1 MLEME
6 IIEPNVLEMELTGQ
20 TVSTIGGTTNY
31 NELTEKP
38 KINNIELEG
47 NKTLEDLG
55 IQPKGNYVI
64 DNNYVHTDNNYT
76 TVEKNKLS
84 SLSNYDDTEIRN
96 ALSNKAN
103 ILDIPTKTSQL
114 TNDSDFATNSYVNKT
129 ILDVLGNVN
138 EILSTLVTIEESD

>member
-20 TVSTIGGTTNY
+20 IVSTIGGTTNY

-55 IQPKGNYVI
+55 IQRAGNY
-64 DNNYVHTDNNYT
+64 
-76 TVEKNKLS
+76 L
-84 SLSNYDDTEIRN
+84 TEIP
-96 ALSNKAN
+96 SEYITEKE
-103 ILDIPTKTSQL
+103 LDSKDYL
-114 TNDSDFATNSYVNKT
+114 TEHQDISHLASKQYVFDL
-129 ILDVLGNVN
+129 IG
-138 EILSTLVTIEESD
+138 EINYQLSTLVDLEV